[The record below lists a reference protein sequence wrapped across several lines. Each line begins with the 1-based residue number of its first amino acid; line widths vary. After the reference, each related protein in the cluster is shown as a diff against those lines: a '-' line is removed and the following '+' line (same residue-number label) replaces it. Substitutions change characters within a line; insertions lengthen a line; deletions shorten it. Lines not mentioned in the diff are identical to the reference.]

1 MRNDYRTKLKNKSLE
16 GLKIRINT
24 LTQVIKDRAKFNTTR
39 EEKMLAYATML
50 LNQLIDNEKTEYK
63 GIDSIA
69 NDYINTLI

>member
-1 MRNDYRTKLKNKSLE
+1 MRNDYRNRLKRKSKE
-16 GLKIRINT
+16 GLIISIDSLK
-24 LTQVIKDRAKFNTTR
+24 QVIKDRAKFKTTR